1 MIQGGDVLRGDGRG
15 SMSIY
20 GTTFPDES
28 FRIRHTKEG
37 LLSMANSGPN
47 SNGSQFFITT
57 VPTPWLDNK
66 VRVRRRHYKVYTSW
80 SYYER

>member
-1 MIQGGDVLRGDGRG
+1 MIQGGDVVRGDGRG

-28 FRIRHTKEG
+28 FRIGHTKEG

-66 VRVRRRHYKVYTSW
+66 VLIH
-80 SYYER
+80 